1 MLNHISIC
9 FLPQHQRKRKCFF
22 RSARAEKGIA
32 RHIDA
37 SGVVGTLIDN
47 GKLANQIAR
56 LAAFVVKKT
65 NFRIYTL
72 RNSDISHFLLLL
84 IIIVIIIIVI
94 VIVIVMIIIIIIIRL
109 REDLKILYSISI
121 EACLLWSFI
130 KIP

>member
-1 MLNHISIC
+1 M
-9 FLPQHQRKRKCFF
+9 
-22 RSARAEKGIA
+22 
-32 RHIDA
+32 D
-37 SGVVGTLIDN
+37 D

-84 IIIVIIIIVI
+84 IIIIIIIVI